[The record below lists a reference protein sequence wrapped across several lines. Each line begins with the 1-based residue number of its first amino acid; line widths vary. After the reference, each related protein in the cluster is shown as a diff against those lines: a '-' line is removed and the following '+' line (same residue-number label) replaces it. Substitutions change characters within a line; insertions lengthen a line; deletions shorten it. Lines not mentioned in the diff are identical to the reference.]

1 MLASIPLIA
10 LLVSSASALVLP
22 RHRALAR
29 APTAIEVAPRA
40 EASQP
45 ADWTSHHLED
55 YETYHIRYMALDCE
69 DKHNTTF
76 WDACCHPR
84 AASNTTALAAECTP
98 SKAALASASARYGE
112 DDCEE
117 TSSAPA
123 PTPTETEEC
132 GGEETS
138 SVKPTPKPTSSKASS
153 TKKAATTKAAASPDA
168 AGGAGALGA
177 GPTTTAKPSSSK
189 AEPTSSKTSSTKT
202 SAAAQPTGSVY
213 SGGVATYF
221 LQDGTAGACGAVH
234 PDSALI
240 AAIDQDRYGNSD
252 AESSLCGKQVRVTNT
267 SNKKTVVVT
276 IADDCPTCKNANSI
290 DLSKSA
296 FTQIAT
302 IEEGEVDTA
311 SPRARALSPPV
322 HWAILFLFFF
332 VDVDT
337 VPVHALWDS
346 LLQGEFK
353 VARYAEDRPARRIGR
368 SRFGYVFLTTTTMQ
382 AARKILVVGGNGF
395 IGSAVCKAALARGMD
410 VTSISSSGAPYR
422 TPAGHTPAW
431 AAHVN
436 WQKADALAPA
446 SYAHLLPAVDGVVH
460 TLGTL
465 LPEPAAYKA
474 AVRSGSP
481 GALVG
486 ALMKSLGGGGNP
498 LEQGGGYER
507 LNRDAALRVCEAF
520 VAAPREDAGDR
531 AFVYISAEDIF
542 RPVVPARYIETKRE
556 AELGIQARVRAAPGV
571 RGVFIRPSLV
581 YHPHLRPLTSPLAA
595 LLDASAS
602 LHAAAPP
609 AFPTPAALLRLL
621 GGAGTSVANALSV
634 PPIHVAHVADAVC
647 AALDPARGVSG
658 VVGVRAMRE
667 LIGWADNGKGEAAAA

>member
-29 APTAIEVAPRA
+29 APTAIDVAPRA

-84 AASNTTALAAECTP
+84 AAANTTALAAECTP

-123 PTPTETEEC
+123 PTATETEEC

-252 AESSLCGKQVRVTNT
+252 ATSSLCGKQVRVTNT

-290 DLSKSA
+290 DLSKGA

-302 IEEGEVDTA
+302 IEEGEVD
-311 SPRARALSPPV
+311 SE
-322 HWAILFLFFF
+322 F
-332 VDVDT
+332 V
-337 VPVHALWDS
+337 
-346 LLQGEFK
+346 FC
-353 VARYAEDRPARRIGR
+353 R
-368 SRFGYVFLTTTTMQ
+368 

-410 VTSISSSGAPYR
+410 VTSISSSGVPYR
-422 TPAGHTPAW
+422 TPAGHSPAW
-431 AAHVN
+431 AAGVN

-446 SYAHLLPAVDGVVH
+446 TYAHLLPAVDGVVH

-481 GALVG
+481 GALLSALVG
-486 ALMKSLGGGGNP
+486 SLGGGNP
-498 LEQGGGYER
+498 LEGGAYEK
-507 LNRDAALRVCEAF
+507 LNRDAGALYACVRGAQLTDVFIEALRVCEAF
-520 VAAPREDAGDR
+520 VAAPREDASDR

-542 RPVVPARYIETKRE
+542 RPIISARYIETKRE
-556 AELGIQARVRAAPGV
+556 AERGIQARVRAAPGV

-621 GGAGTSVANALSV
+621 GGAGSALGSVANALSV
-634 PPIHVAHVADAVC
+634 PPVHVAHVADAVC
-647 AALDPARGVSG
+647 AALDPARGVEG

-667 LIGWADNGKGEAAAA
+667 LMGWKDGGEAVAA